1 MPPPASTLSLTAVI
15 LTFNEEIHIARCLD
29 SAFRVAS
36 RVVVVDSFSK
46 DRTVEIARAS
56 GAEVLQRPWKNYAD
70 QFQWGLDNSNCT
82 TDWIIRLDADEVL
95 DDEHVTALHARLAGL
110 PADVTGLVSCRKMIF
125 KKRWIRWGGYYPS
138 HLIRIFRRG
147 AGRIEQRWMDE
158 HIVLDRGRSEAL
170 AGHLIDEDLKDFHF
184 WIEKHNGYATRSML
198 DFLNLE
204 HPIFPTDAAVEHT
217 DNAQARRKRYL
228 KEKVFGR
235 MPLFLRPAAYFIYRY
250 VFLLGFLDGRY
261 GFVFHFNHA
270 FWYRVLESMKLD
282 EARRFIATNGLEAF
296 KAHIRRTYG
305 LKI

>member
-1 MPPPASTLSLTAVI
+1 LSLTAII
-15 LTFNEEIHIARCLD
+15 LTFNEEIHIARCLE
-29 SAFRVAS
+29 SAFRVAT
-36 RVVVVDSFSK
+36 RVVVIDSFSK
-46 DRTVEIARAS
+46 DATVEIARGC

-70 QFQWGLDNSNCT
+70 QFQWGLDNCNCT
-82 TDWIIRLDADEVL
+82 TDWVIRLDADEIL
-95 DDEHVTALHARLAGL
+95 DDEHVAALNSNLASL
-110 PADVTGLVSCRKMIF
+110 PSDVTGLVSCRKMIF

-158 HIVLDRGRSEAL
+158 HIVLDHGRSQPI

-204 HPIFPTDAAVEHT
+204 QPIFAPDAAVAHT
-217 DNAQARRKRYL
+217 DNAQARRKRFL

-235 MPLFLRPAAYFIYRY
+235 MPLFLRPALYFIYRY
-250 VFLLGFLDGRY
+250 IVLLGFLDGRY

-270 FWYRVLESMKLD
+270 FWFRVLESMKLD
-282 EARRFIATNGLEAF
+282 EARCYIRQHGLEAF
-296 KAHIRRTYG
+296 KTHIRTTYG